1 MKLCVEAVP
10 TPLEAVTVKMYW
22 SAVPDAGVPES
33 TPLLDKVIPLGRLP
47 AGKKVGAG
55 KPLAVKLN
63 GVPKVPT
70 WKVAL
75 LVLVLVMLGARFTS
89 CVSAALVLDAKVG
102 VNAGSVYSA
111 VME

>member
-22 SAVPDAGVPES
+22 PAVPDAGVPES
-33 TPLLDKVIPLGRLP
+33 TPLLDKVKPLGRVP
-47 AGKKVGAG
+47 TVTEKVGAG

-63 GVPKVPT
+63 VVPPVPT
-70 WKVAL
+70 WNAAL
-75 LVLVLVMLGARFTS
+75 LVLVMLGARFTS
-89 CVSAALVLDAKVG
+89 CVSTELVLDAKAG
-102 VNAGSVYSA
+102 VDAGSVYSA

>member
-10 TPLEAVTVKMYW
+10 TPLEAVTVKVYW
-22 SAVPDAGVPES
+22 PAVPDAGVPES

-47 AGKKVGAG
+47 AGTEKVGAG

-63 GVPKVPT
+63 GVPEMPT

-75 LVLVLVMLGARFTS
+75 LVLVMLGARFTS

-102 VNAGSVYSA
+102 VDAVSMYSA